1 MLNTLAKIRCDSNEI
16 LLSSPCFFN
25 EEELERMGV
34 ILEEPFEQNGI
45 TYIYQLLKGE

>member
-1 MLNTLAKIRCDSNEI
+1 MISTLVKIRCDSNEI

-34 ILEEPFEQNGI
+34 ILEEPFEQNEI
-45 TYIYQLLKGE
+45 TYIYQLRKGE